1 MPFTSTAVDRD
12 VPVAIKSKS
21 NARWPQWAVAFLLL
35 GLAAVRAENA
45 AIAGSSDYEAPG
57 PVETATLVPESLLDV
72 PQARV
77 DPRAEAD
84 GWHVTYTLDGSE
96 GVEALTGTEFLANRL
111 REIRAIATL
120 REMNESEEFGKALLA
135 SGGEKLQS
143 VASAVKD
150 PVQTIQKLPKGASK
164 FFGRLGTTVKNAAEG
179 KIGPTDA
186 AEAALG
192 VQRKR
197 AELCLKLG
205 VSPFTRDPVL
215 RAELDRASRAM
226 AAGATLMNLTGLIV
240 GGGIGTAI
248 SVVNAN
254 QAFQRALVESSPQEL
269 AARNRQ
275 LLAKL
280 GASPESVDGFLGNP
294 AFNPWQKSGVVASLS
309 TIGLN
314 PEPFLSRAAEAS
326 SEEDAVY
333 FIQMVRILGQHHE
346 SKEPLAA
353 LLEMDGIPCALDQSG
368 MLVVPVGCDLIRWN
382 PALAA
387 RARDFVEWSSDQAKI
402 KGIVLATDGSVSDRA
417 NGELA
422 LMGITVAPRV
432 LGSPH

>member
-1 MPFTSTAVDRD
+1 MPFTSTPADREF
-12 VPVAIKSKS
+12 PIAIKPHNS
-21 NARWPQWAVAFLLL
+21 ARRSQRVVVFLLL

-45 AIAGSSDYEAPG
+45 AVSGTPDYEVPG

-72 PQARV
+72 PEV
-77 DPRAEAD
+77 LVNPRAEAD
-84 GWHVTYTLDGSE
+84 GWHVTYTLNGPE
-96 GVEALTGTEFLANRL
+96 GTETVTGTEFLANRV

-120 REMNESEEFGKALLA
+120 RKMNKSEEFGKALLA

-179 KIGPTDA
+179 KIGATDA

-215 RAELDRASRAM
+215 RAELDTASRAM

-240 GGGIGTAI
+240 GGGVGTAI

-269 AARNRQ
+269 AVRNRQ
-275 LLAKL
+275 LLTKL
-280 GASPESVDGFLGNP
+280 GAAPEFIDDFLANP
-294 AFNPWQKSGVVASLS
+294 AFSPWQKSGVVAALS
-309 TIGLN
+309 AIGLN
-314 PEPFLSRAAEAS
+314 PEPVLSRAAEAAS
-326 SEEDAVY
+326 DEDAIY
-333 FIQMVRILGQHHE
+333 FIQMVRILNHHHRNN
-346 SKEPLAA
+346 EPLMAII
-353 LLEMDGIPCALDQSG
+353 DVNGIPCAIDQSG
-368 MLVVPVGCDLIRWN
+368 TLVVPVGSDLIRWN

-387 RARDFVEWSSDQAKI
+387 RAGEFVAWSQNQPETKALL
-402 KGIVLATDGSVSDRA
+402 LATDGAVSDRA
-417 NGELA
+417 RDQLA
-422 LMGITVAPRV
+422 RSGVQVADRV
-432 LGSPH
+432 FGQTE

>member
-1 MPFTSTAVDRD
+1 VDRD
-12 VPVAIKSKS
+12 VPIAIKSNG
-21 NARWPQWAVAFLLL
+21 NARWPQRAVALLLL
-35 GLAAVRAENA
+35 GLSVVRADNA
-45 AIAGSSDYEAPG
+45 AISGKPAYELPG
-57 PVETATLVPESLLDV
+57 PVETATLVPESLLDI
-72 PQARV
+72 PEARV
-77 DPRAEAD
+77 YPQAEAD
-84 GWHVTYTLDGSE
+84 GWHVTYTLNGPE
-96 GVEALTGTEFLANRL
+96 GTETVTGTEFLENRL
-111 REIRAIATL
+111 REIRAIAAL
-120 REMNESEEFGKALLA
+120 RKMNKSEEFGKALLA

-179 KIGPTDA
+179 KIGVTDA

-215 RAELDRASRAM
+215 RAELDTASRAM

-269 AARNRQ
+269 AVRNRQ

-280 GASPESVDGFLGNP
+280 GTAPEFIDDFLGNP
-294 AFNPWQKSGVVASLS
+294 AFSPWQKSGVVAALS
-309 TIGLN
+309 AIGLN
-314 PEPFLSRAAEAS
+314 PEPVLSRAAEAAS
-326 SEEDAVY
+326 DEDAIY
-333 FIQMVRILGQHHE
+333 FIQMVRILDHHHRTN
-346 SKEPLAA
+346 EPLMAIIDV
-353 LLEMDGIPCALDQSG
+353 MGIPCAIDQSG
-368 MLVVPVGCDLIRWN
+368 TLVVPVGSDLIRWN
-382 PALAA
+382 PALSA
-387 RARDFVEWSSDQAKI
+387 RAGEFVAWSQSQPETKALL
-402 KGIVLATDGSVSDRA
+402 LATDGSVSDRA
-417 NGELA
+417 RDELA
-422 LMGITVAPRV
+422 RSGVQVADRV
-432 LGSPH
+432 LGQPE

>member
-1 MPFTSTAVDRD
+1 MAFTSAPVDRD
-12 VPVAIKSKS
+12 VPIAIKSNR
-21 NARWPQWAVAFLLL
+21 NARWSQRAVALLLL
-35 GLAAVRAENA
+35 GLSVVRADSA
-45 AIAGSSDYEAPG
+45 AISGQPAYELPG
-57 PVETATLVPESLLDV
+57 PVETATLVPEGLLGV
-72 PQARV
+72 RGVRVYPQ
-77 DPRAEAD
+77 AEAD
-84 GWHVTYTLDGSE
+84 GWHVTYTLSGPE
-96 GVEALTGTEFLANRL
+96 GTETVTGTEFLANRL
-111 REIRAIATL
+111 REIRAIAAL
-120 REMNESEEFGKALLA
+120 RKMNKSEEFGKALLA

-179 KIGPTDA
+179 KIGATDA

-215 RAELDRASRAM
+215 RAELDTASRAM

-269 AARNRQ
+269 AVRNRQ

-280 GASPESVDGFLGNP
+280 GTAPEFIDDFLGNP
-294 AFNPWQKSGVVASLS
+294 AFSPWQKSGVVAALS
-309 TIGLN
+309 AIGLN
-314 PEPFLSRAAEAS
+314 PEPVLSRAAEAAS
-326 SEEDAVY
+326 DEDAIY
-333 FIQMVRILGQHHE
+333 FIQMVRILDDHHRTN
-346 SKEPLAA
+346 EPLMAIIDV
-353 LLEMDGIPCALDQSG
+353 MGIPCAIDQSG
-368 MLVVPVGCDLIRWN
+368 TLVVPVGSDLIRWN

-387 RARDFVEWSSDQAKI
+387 RAGEFVAWSQSQPETKALL
-402 KGIVLATDGSVSDRA
+402 LATNGSVSDRA
-417 NGELA
+417 REELSRSGVQVADRA
-422 LMGITVAPRV
+422 LGQPE
-432 LGSPH
+432 

>member
-1 MPFTSTAVDRD
+1 MPFTSTPADREFSI
-12 VPVAIKSKS
+12 AIKSQGS
-21 NARWPQWAVAFLLL
+21 ARWSQRVVAFLLL

-45 AIAGSSDYEAPG
+45 AIAGASDYEAPG
-57 PVETATLVPESLLDV
+57 LVETATLVPESLLDV
-72 PQARV
+72 PQAPV

-84 GWHVTYTLDGSE
+84 GWHVTYTLNGPE
-96 GVEALTGTEFLANRL
+96 GTETVTGTEFLANRV

-120 REMNESEEFGKALLA
+120 RKMNKSEEFGKALLA

-179 KIGPTDA
+179 KIGATDA

-215 RAELDRASRAM
+215 RAELDTASRAM
-226 AAGATLMNLTGLIV
+226 AAGGTLMNLTGLIV
-240 GGGIGTAI
+240 GGGVGTAI

-269 AARNRQ
+269 AVRNRQ

-280 GASPESVDGFLGNP
+280 GAAPEFIDDFLGNP
-294 AFNPWQKSGVVASLS
+294 AFSPWQKSGVVAALS
-309 TIGLN
+309 AIGVN
-314 PEPFLSRAAEAS
+314 PEPVLSRAAEAAS
-326 SEEDAVY
+326 DEDAIY
-333 FIQMVRILGQHHE
+333 FIQMVRILDHHHRNN
-346 SKEPLAA
+346 EPLMAII
-353 LLEMDGIPCALDQSG
+353 DVNGIPCAIDQSG
-368 MLVVPVGCDLIRWN
+368 TLVVPVGSDLIRWN

-387 RARDFVEWSSDQAKI
+387 RAGEFVAWSQSQPEAKALL
-402 KGIVLATDGSVSDRA
+402 LATDGAVSDRA
-417 NGELA
+417 RDELA
-422 LMGITVAPRV
+422 RSGVQVADRV
-432 LGSPH
+432 LGQPE

>member
-1 MPFTSTAVDRD
+1 MDRE
-12 VPVAIKSKS
+12 VPIALKSQS
-21 NARWPQWAVAFLLL
+21 NARWPQRVFAFLLL

-45 AIAGSSDYEAPG
+45 AVSGTPDYEAPG
-57 PVETATLVPESLLDV
+57 PVESATLVPESLLDV
-72 PQARV
+72 PEVRV
-77 DPRAEAD
+77 NPRAEAD
-84 GWHVTYTLDGSE
+84 GWHVTYTLNGPE
-96 GVEALTGTEFLANRL
+96 GTETVTGTEFLANRV

-120 REMNESEEFGKALLA
+120 RKMNKSEEFGKALLA

-179 KIGPTDA
+179 KIGATDA

-215 RAELDRASRAM
+215 RAELDTASRAM

-240 GGGIGTAI
+240 GGGVGTAI

-254 QAFQRALVESSPQEL
+254 QAFQRALVESAPQEL
-269 AARNRQ
+269 AVRNRQ

-280 GASPESVDGFLGNP
+280 GAAPEFIDDFLGNP
-294 AFNPWQKSGVVASLS
+294 AFSPWQKSGVVAALS
-309 TIGLN
+309 AIGVN
-314 PEPFLSRAAEAS
+314 PEPVLSRAAEAAS
-326 SEEDAVY
+326 DENAIY
-333 FIQMVRILGQHHE
+333 FIQMVRILDHHHRNN
-346 SKEPLAA
+346 EPLMAII
-353 LLEMDGIPCALDQSG
+353 DVNGIPCAIDQSG
-368 MLVVPVGCDLIRWN
+368 MLVVPVGSDLIRWN

-387 RARDFVEWSSDQAKI
+387 RAGEFVAWSQNQPETKALL
-402 KGIVLATDGSVSDRA
+402 LATDGAVSDRA
-417 NGELA
+417 RDELA
-422 LMGITVAPRV
+422 RSGVQVADRV
-432 LGSPH
+432 LGQPE

>member
-1 MPFTSTAVDRD
+1 MPSTSTLVDRG
-12 VPVAIKSKS
+12 VPIAIKLKN
-21 NARWPQWAVAFLLL
+21 NARWPQRAVAFVLL
-35 GLAAVRAENA
+35 GLAAVRAETA
-45 AIAGSSDYEAPG
+45 AIAGDTDYEPPG
-57 PVETATLVPESLLDV
+57 PVETATLLPESLLDV

-77 DPRAEAD
+77 DPQAEAD
-84 GWHVTYTLDGSE
+84 GWHVTYTLDGPE
-96 GVEALTGTEFLANRL
+96 GVEVLTGTEFLANRL

-179 KIGPTDA
+179 KIGATDA

-280 GASPESVDGFLGNP
+280 GASSESIDGFLGSP
-294 AFNPWQKSGVVASLS
+294 AFNPWQKSGVVATLS

-314 PEPFLSRAAEAS
+314 PEPFLFRAAEAS
-326 SEEDAVY
+326 SDEDAVY

-346 SKEPLAA
+346 NKAPLAA

-368 MLVVPVGCDLIRWN
+368 MLAVPVGSDLIRWN

-387 RARDFVEWSSDQAKI
+387 RAGQFVEWSSDQSRI

-417 NGELA
+417 TGELA
-422 LMGITVAPRV
+422 LMGIAVAPHV
-432 LGSPH
+432 LGSPR